1 MNKVININFQ
11 GRVLPIEELAYDLL
25 KQYIDSLRTYFVNEE
40 GCDEII
46 NDIECRIAELC
57 DDRLKKGTPCITQED
72 MNLIIT
78 SIGRPADFEAQDGFE
93 QSTTSASADSSYT
106 SNSRQQ
112 NTSYTDGVNDGPTQ
126 KRLYRDEQN
135 KVLGGVCSGIA
146 NYFGLEPLLVRI
158 LWIFLIGVNILGYL
172 ILWIAVP
179 SSSVKEVGGPRKRL
193 FRDIDHKI
201 IGGVSAG
208 LAKYFGI
215 QVWIIRILFL
225 IPFIRF
231 VINFRHFHLFQFW
244 EFPDFPNFLDITFSP
259 GAVFVYIV
267 LWLVLPEART
277 SADKLEMVG
286 EKVDINSIKN
296 TIQNDMEGFARRAEG
311 WGSEF
316 YKKSRTERSQ
326 QRFEHRNERR
336 NERRN
341 GTAADNSSNTLY
353 RESKGCLYFIAR
365 AITITIKAFVYFILA
380 IVVISLLAALF
391 GIGAAATAV
400 FPLKK
405 FVLEDGAQSWAAFG
419 TIVLFIWVP
428 IVGIV
433 TAIIRK
439 IAGFKKTNIWIRSGF
454 WALWIFGWVMLF
466 YFGSSLGNSFSKHN
480 TPVEQSI
487 ALTNANVN
495 YLEVTATPKM
505 KYYEDKWFK
514 VSEFVDYGDEDTI
527 YVRNLRIR
535 IVQSPTDS
543 FQVKVVKLSNGKTV
557 AEANSL
563 ANKINF
569 NISQQDSIIYLD
581 KGIGINANDKFRNQ
595 HIIMT
600 IAVPIGKRIKI
611 SNKGWSQTNISINH
625 VGMRTETIDRFS
637 SDDDWYKE
645 WDNESFSY
653 ERGVTYLMMSTGLE
667 KIGRADIEDKEEDN
681 VEMSDI
687 ENQLNELKLE
697 RERLEGDLK
706 KTREQKIKELEKID
720 RALEKKAADK
730 KENKGL
736 TNNTSLLPDL
746 NNVSKVASKIV
757 DMQSVFDRFHY

>member
-11 GRVLPIEELAYDLL
+11 GRVLPIEEFAYDML
-25 KQYIDSLRTYFVNEE
+25 KQYIDSLRIYFVNEE

-57 DDRLKKGTPCITQED
+57 DDRLKKGTPCITEED

-93 QSTTSASADSSYT
+93 ASASNNNDGY
-106 SNSRQQ
+106 QQ
-112 NTSYTDGVNDGPTQ
+112 NGNDTSEASETMYG

-193 FRDIDHKI
+193 FRDIDNKI

-208 LAKYFGI
+208 LSKYFGI

-225 IPFIRF
+225 IPFFRF
-231 VINFRHFHLFQFW
+231 IFNFRHLHLFQFW
-244 EFPDFPNFLDITFSP
+244 EFSDFPDILDITFSP

-296 TIQNDMEGFARRAEG
+296 TIQNDMEGFGRRAQG

-316 YKKSRTERSQ
+316 YKKSRTERRE
-326 QRFEHRNERR
+326 QRAARRHERR
-336 NERRN
+336 Y
-341 GTAADNSSNTLY
+341 GVKDDSSTSTVY
-353 RESKGCLYFIAR
+353 KESKGCLYFIGR
-365 AITITIKAFVYFILA
+365 TITIMIKVFVYFILA
-380 IVVISLLAALF
+380 IVGISLMAALF
-391 GIGAAATAV
+391 GIGAAATAL

-405 FVLEDGAQSWAAFG
+405 FLLEEGAQSWYVFG
-419 TIVLFIWVP
+419 AILLFIWVP
-428 IVGIV
+428 VIGIV
-433 TAIIRK
+433 TAVIRK
-439 IAGFKKTNIWIRSGF
+439 IAGYKKANIWVRSSF
-454 WALWIFGWVMLF
+454 WALWILGWVMF
-466 YFGSSLGNSFSKHN
+466 VSFFTSIGKNFSKHN
-480 TPVEQSI
+480 TPVEQTI
-487 ALTNANVN
+487 ALSNPNVN

-505 KYYEDKWFK
+505 KYYEDKWYRI
-514 VSEFVDYGDEDTI
+514 SDFVDYGEDDTI
-527 YVRNLRIR
+527 FVRNLRIR
-535 IVQSPTDS
+535 IVQSYTDS

-557 AEANSL
+557 AEANHL

-569 NISQQDSIIYLD
+569 DITQKDSLIYLD

-600 IAVPIGKRIKI
+600 IAVPVGKRIKI
-611 SNKGWSQTNISINH
+611 SNKGLSQSSITINTR
-625 VGMRTETIDRFS
+625 GMRTETIDRIS
-637 SDDDWYKE
+637 SDNDWYNE
-645 WDNESFSY
+645 WDSESYSY
-653 ERGVTYLMMSTGLE
+653 DRGVVYLMTSTGLE
-667 KIGRADIEDKEEDN
+667 KIGRADIESSED
-681 VEMSDI
+681 VDDEDLES
-687 ENQLNELKLE
+687 QLKALKLE
-697 RERLEGDLK
+697 RERIEKDL
-706 KTREQKIKELEKID
+706 QKSRDQKLKELEKLD
-720 RALEKKAADK
+720 RALEQKANDK
-730 KENKGL
+730 KENKGV
-736 TNNTSLLPDL
+736 TNNTSIMPDL
-746 NNVSKVASKIV
+746 NKVSKVANKIGEMQWIV
-757 DMQSVFDRFHY
+757 DRFNY